1 MVKKMEAKCLATLI
15 VFVAVCG
22 GFAAGGADTA
32 LANKCTAEFQK
43 VMACLTFATGKVA
56 APGRECCNAVSD
68 LKETD
73 PACLCFT
80 ILQIHNGSNPAI
92 KQMGVQESRLLQLP
106 SACNLAN
113 ASVNECPK
121 LLHLP
126 ANSSDAAIFTNANVT
141 TTPISTPGTSSPT
154 TAGGSNG
161 FRHGP
166 QQLAGLLAITMTI
179 FFYAFPAGV

>member
-15 VFVAVCG
+15 VFMAVCG
-22 GFAAGGADTA
+22 GFTAGGADTA
-32 LANKCTAEFQK
+32 LANKCSAEFQK
-43 VMACLTFATGKVA
+43 VMACLTFATGKAA
-56 APGRECCNAVSD
+56 APSKECCDSVSD

-73 PACLCFT
+73 PACLCFV
-80 ILQIHNGSNPAI
+80 IQQIHNGSNPAI

-106 SACNLAN
+106 SACKLAN
-113 ASVNECPK
+113 ASVSECPK

-126 ANSSDAAIFTNANVT
+126 ANSSDAAIFTNANAT
-141 TTPISTPGTSSPT
+141 TTPPGTSSPT
-154 TAGGSNG
+154 TAADSNG

-166 QQLAGLLAITMTI
+166 QQLAGILAITITSI